1 MCQLLFFSLRVSS
14 IPTSIECC
22 GAGSEMTTGA
32 KLVNFLNMY
41 FQLIDSHSERITLKL
56 NAELPAKFVAN
67 YGINSQFN
75 SI

>member
-1 MCQLLFFSLRVSS
+1 
-14 IPTSIECC
+14 
-22 GAGSEMTTGA
+22 MTTGA

-56 NAELPAKFVAN
+56 NVELPAKFVAN
-67 YGINSQFN
+67 YGISSQFN